1 VITYSPDLAA
11 PATTADGL
19 QPDDQSGWAAAP
31 VGVTLSAVDAGR
43 AGVAQTYYTVDG
55 GGRLTYTAPFT
66 VGGQGSHHVTYWSVD
81 QAGNAED
88 VRSGYVNI
96 DLTSPTIGSDAD
108 GAWHADAVTVHLLP
122 ADAGG
127 SGVARS
133 EYRPA
138 GTADWLVAGSN
149 AFVVDAGVVGDGAHS
164 YDIRAVDA
172 AGNVSVT
179 RTCTVKVD
187 ATPPTTSATGLGAD
201 NLSDWGT
208 TARPVSLAADDG
220 PGAGVAGIRY
230 TVDGGAE
237 KPYTGPFVVSG
248 AGQHPVTYWSED
260 TLGHIEAVR
269 TGWVNIADFYAQS
282 TGLAP
287 DQDSQWRNTT
297 ADITITAGGIPGD
310 LSVCYQLDGGA
321 VQTVAG
327 PAGFQVGGAGHHT
340 VTFWALQGS
349 LESTHQTGYVNI
361 DVVKPVTTLATPAPT
376 RWVNHDVKLSFSA
389 SDNAAGVETT
399 YSSVNGTKPVAG
411 AEFVLPAPLTHLGDG
426 VFAVRYWSV
435 DRAGNSE
442 AAKSLTVKIDTRRPT
457 ARAPYAA
464 SVVRLRTAKLRFVVK
479 DTAPCAGSAK
489 ARIVV
494 KNAHGRVVKTV
505 RKTVKTGLTSTASF
519 RCRLAK
525 GKYRFYVYATDPAG
539 NRQVKVASNRLTV
552 R

>member
-1 VITYSPDLAA
+1 MT
-11 PATTADGL
+11 
-19 QPDDQSGWAAAP
+19 
-31 VGVTLSAVDAGR
+31 
-43 AGVAQTYYTVDG
+43 
-55 GGRLTYTAPFT
+55 
-66 VGGQGSHHVTYWSVD
+66 GQGSHSITYWSVD
-81 QAGNAED
+81 QAGNAEG
-88 VRSGYVNI
+88 VQSGYVNI
-96 DLTSPTIGSDAD
+96 DLTPPTIGSDAD
-108 GAWHADAVTVHLLP
+108 SAWHADAVTVHLLP

-133 EYRPA
+133 EYRPS
-138 GTADWLVAGSN
+138 GTTDWLIAGSN
-149 AFVVDAGVVGDGAHS
+149 AFVVDAGVVGDGPHP

-179 RTCTVKVD
+179 GSCTVKVD
-187 ATPPTTSATGLGAD
+187 ATPPTTTATGLGAD
-201 NLSDWGT
+201 DLSDWGT

-220 PGAGVAGIRY
+220 LGAGVAGIRY

-237 KPYTGPFVVSG
+237 ETYTGPFVVSG
-248 AGQHPVTYWSED
+248 VGQHPVTYWSVD
-260 TLGHIEAVR
+260 RLGHVEAVR

-282 TGLAP
+282 AGLAP

-297 ADITITAGGIPGD
+297 ADITITAGGIPGA
-310 LSVCYQLDGGA
+310 LSVCYQLDGGE
-321 VQTVAG
+321 VQTTPTSAS
-327 PAGFQVGGAGHHT
+327 FQISGAGHHT

-376 RWVNHDVKLSFSA
+376 RWVNHEVKLSYSA

-399 YSSVNGTKPVAG
+399 YSSVNGTKPVPG
-411 AEFVLPAPLTHLGDG
+411 TEFVLPAPPTHLGDG

-435 DRAGNSE
+435 DRAGNTE

-457 ARAPYAA
+457 TRAPYSA

-479 DTAPCAGSAK
+479 DTAPCAGSAT

-494 KNAHGRVVKTV
+494 KNSHNRIVKTV
-505 RKTVKTGLTSTASF
+505 RKTVKTGLTSSASF

-525 GKYRFYVYATDPAG
+525 GRYRFYVYATDPAG
-539 NRQVKVASNRLTV
+539 NKQVKVAWNRLTV